1 MKRVSALG
9 VAAAA
14 VMASGCI
21 IIDADE
27 VSYRGDPPNRPARC
41 EVAAFQ
47 SLVGQRDDEIDR
59 DRLPQSF
66 RIICH
71 DCQATMDYNPNRLNI
86 QLDPQNRV
94 ASVSCG

>member
-1 MKRVSALG
+1 MKRLSAVA

-14 VMASGCI
+14 VLASGCI

-27 VSYRGDPPNRPARC
+27 VTYREDPPNRPARC
-41 EVAAFQ
+41 DAAAYQ
-47 SLVGQRDDEIDR
+47 SLVGQPEAAIDR
-59 DRLPQSF
+59 NRLPQSF

-71 DCQATMDYNPNRLNI
+71 DCQVTMDYNPNRLNV